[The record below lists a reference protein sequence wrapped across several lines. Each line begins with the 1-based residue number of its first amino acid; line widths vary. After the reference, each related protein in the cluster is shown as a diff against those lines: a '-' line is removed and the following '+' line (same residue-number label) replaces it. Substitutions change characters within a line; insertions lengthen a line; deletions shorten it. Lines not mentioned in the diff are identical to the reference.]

1 MRVLWERKRATV
13 ADVLEH
19 IERSP
24 GERASAYNT
33 ILTLLTIL
41 ERKGYVVHEKEG
53 RAFAYVPQIEQREA
67 RKNALSNIL
76 HRFFDDSPELLV
88 LDLLGHA
95 EADAEERRRIR
106 ELLGPAPPERR
117 APSRRRPK
125 S

>member
-1 MRVLWERKRATV
+1 MRVLWDRKRATV

-24 GERASAYNT
+24 GERAPAYNT
-33 ILTLLTIL
+33 VLTILSIL
-41 ERKGYVVHEKEG
+41 ERKGYVTHEKEG
-53 RAFAYVPQIEQREA
+53 RAFAYLPEVEQREA
-67 RKNALSNIL
+67 RKNALSSIL

-88 LDLLGHA
+88 LDLLGHE

-106 ELLGPAPPERR
+106 ELLKQAPRER
-117 APSRRRPK
+117 AVARRRPP